1 MKKII
6 QILILIILSCFFNK
20 TQAQEN
26 YVQISHEEIY
36 SFLDE
41 LASEKIIELNSCVK
55 PYSRKFISSKLY
67 EAQESKGKMTKR
79 MRDKLA
85 FFLLDYGKENKA
97 FLGSD
102 FYFSSYFS
110 YPNKTENKKKL
121 DLFHYS
127 DSLFSI
133 SINPI
138 IMLSYK
144 QNEQGGLYQRSNGAE
159 AHASFGKH
167 WGMYVSLRDNYFS
180 TSINEANY
188 LIPNQ
193 GIIQKKSPDGSREG
207 EQIHGGISYSW
218 NWGSIGIL
226 KDHMQWGDSYHKSNI
241 ISDRAPSFARIDLK
255 LNPVKWFEFN
265 YFHAWLVSNVIDST
279 RSWHF
284 SNGYRTVMHN
294 KYMAANMFSFKPFKQ
309 LDISAGN
316 SVVYSDI
323 GIHPGYLIPVMF
335 FKAVDH
341 SINGQSN
348 WTGQNAQMFFNV
360 SSRQIKHLHLYTS
373 LFIDEIALGRMWDD
387 SLHSNFFSWKI
398 GAYCSNLIPDIAFG
412 IEYTRTNPI
421 VYKHFIPTTS
431 FESNDYTMGH
441 YLKDNSQQLYVH
453 MLYQPHFRWRIKSSF
468 EISEKGPEFE
478 DIRTNNSV
486 LGLPFLS
493 EIIWY
498 YKAIEISASYT
509 IMHNCYLSAGARY
522 SISPES
528 SQEEYFPE
536 YYSGKQLNVF
546 TGIRLGF

>member
-1 MKKII
+1 
-6 QILILIILSCFFNK
+6 
-20 TQAQEN
+20 
-26 YVQISHEEIY
+26 
-36 SFLDE
+36 
-41 LASEKIIELNSCVK
+41 
-55 PYSRKFISSKLY
+55 
-67 EAQESKGKMTKR
+67 
-79 MRDKLA
+79 
-85 FFLLDYGKENKA
+85 
-97 FLGSD
+97 
-102 FYFSSYFS
+102 
-110 YPNKTENKKKL
+110 
-121 DLFHYS
+121 
-127 DSLFSI
+127 
-133 SINPI
+133 
-138 IMLSYK
+138 
-144 QNEQGGLYQRSNGAE
+144 
-159 AHASFGKH
+159 
-167 WGMYVSLRDNYFS
+167 
-180 TSINEANY
+180 
-188 LIPNQ
+188 
-193 GIIQKKSPDGSREG
+193 
-207 EQIHGGISYSW
+207 
-218 NWGSIGIL
+218 
-226 KDHMQWGDSYHKSNI
+226 
-241 ISDRAPSFARIDLK
+241 
-255 LNPVKWFEFN
+255 
-265 YFHAWLVSNVIDST
+265 
-279 RSWHF
+279 
-284 SNGYRTVMHN
+284 MHN

-373 LFIDEIALGRMWDD
+373 FFIDEIALGRMWDD

-509 IMHNCYLSAGARY
+509 IMHNCYLSAGAQY